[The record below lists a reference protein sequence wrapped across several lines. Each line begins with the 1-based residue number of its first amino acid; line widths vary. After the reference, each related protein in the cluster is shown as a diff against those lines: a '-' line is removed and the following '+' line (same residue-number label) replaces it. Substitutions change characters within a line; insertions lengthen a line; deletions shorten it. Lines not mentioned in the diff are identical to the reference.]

1 MMSNKIQLATLRQN
15 FAQCVFT
22 HQVQEAAAN
31 RNFKT
36 SDKYSKINIGLVA
49 GVLVML
55 VLQSVYQDAGWYTAL
70 GSGLAIGE
78 ILFLIVQ
85 QTFNV
90 DQKAVLHKNAAL
102 QYMTLRDQYPSL
114 ISDVSSGLLAADEY
128 KSRRDHLSTQY
139 EVVSKLSP
147 QTDYTDYL
155 RAQKSLGL
163 TGDDEQYTWSDTEI
177 NRFLPKE
184 LHSNK

>member
-1 MMSNKIQLATLRQN
+1 MNNKIQLATLRQN

-36 SDKYSKINIGLVA
+36 SEKYAGVNIGLVA

-55 VLQSVYQDAGWYTAL
+55 VLQSVYQSAGWYTAL

-90 DQKAVLHKNAAL
+90 DQKAVLHKNSAV
-102 QYMTLRDQYPSL
+102 QYMALRDQYLSL
-114 ISDVSSGLLAADEY
+114 ISDLSAGPMNESEY
-128 KSRRDHLSTQY
+128 KAHRDHLLMQY

-147 QTDYTDYL
+147 QTEYQDY
-155 RAQKSLGL
+155 RQAQKSLGL
-163 TGDDEQYTWSDTEI
+163 TGDDEQYKWSDVEI

-184 LHSNK
+184 LHAKK

>member
-1 MMSNKIQLATLRQN
+1 MNNKIQLSTLRQN

-31 RNFKT
+31 RNFRK
-36 SDKYSKINIGLVA
+36 SHFYAKINIALVA
-49 GVLVML
+49 AVLLMI
-55 VLQSVYQDAGWYTAL
+55 VLQAKYQQTGWYTAV

-90 DQKAVLHKNAAL
+90 DEKAVLHKNSAL
-102 QYMTLRDQYPSL
+102 QYMALRDRYLTL
-114 ISDVSSGLLAADEY
+114 ISDFSSKGINKDAY
-128 KSRRDHLSTQY
+128 KSRRDHLLNQY

-147 QTDYTDYL
+147 QTEYEDYL
-155 RAQKSLGL
+155 QAQKSLGL
-163 TGDDEQYTWSDTEI
+163 TGNDEQYTWSDAEI
-177 NRFLPKE
+177 DRFLPKQ
-184 LHSNK
+184 LRTTK

>member
-1 MMSNKIQLATLRQN
+1 MNNKIQLATLRQN

-36 SDKYSKINIGLVA
+36 SDKYTKINIGLVA

-85 QTFNV
+85 QTFSV
-90 DQKAVLHKNAAL
+90 DQKAVLHKNSAV
-102 QYMTLRDQYPSL
+102 QYMALRDQYLSL
-114 ISDVSSGLLAADEY
+114 ISDLSTDQLNVDDY
-128 KSRRDHLSTQY
+128 RMRRDHLMAQY

-147 QTDYTDYL
+147 QTEYADYL

-163 TGDDEQYTWSDTEI
+163 TGNDEQYTWSDTEI

-184 LHSNK
+184 LHAKK